1 MASVLTFLLG
11 ARASCRCRRDEGGTL
26 PGVCVTPDVNSYRMV
41 GGAAHVWFGQHI
53 QSIQRFQQ
61 NYAQYGF
68 GGAAHVWFAQHIQ
81 AG

>member
-1 MASVLTFLLG
+1 M
-11 ARASCRCRRDEGGTL
+11 
-26 PGVCVTPDVNSYRMV
+26 NSYRMV

-68 GGAAHVWFAQHIQ
+68 GGAAHVWFGQHIQ